1 MRNLETVTIHQ
12 FRGLRDL
19 ELKDLGRINLLV
31 GLNNS
36 GKTSVL
42 EALSVYCHP
51 LDIKVWLSTAG
62 QREQDMRV
70 YRTRLLHALKW
81 LFTHKSVSI
90 LEPDK
95 PIILISST
103 GLFSVK
109 KLMASYEEMEEIWLS
124 EGSNIR
130 NLSNEEE
137 IENDNEQEIENEDTP
152 RVRKGIKLKIGVFPD
167 DDYQLS
173 LLGEPSDLITDF
185 LLWEDERFYRL
196 SGKREPSL
204 KTSVVTP
211 SSHRSEVSQ
220 FSLLNEATHQY
231 FKADVVKLLQ
241 QMDNNI
247 SDILF
252 LLPPD
257 IEMLLP
263 SESINSRFNIYIQH
277 EKLGLAPV
285 STFGDGIRRLLHIAL
300 KLASVKGGILLI
312 DELESTIHTEAL
324 QNSFQWLVKWCTEMD
339 VQLFATTHSLE
350 AVDALLEVTESDSDL
365 VLYRL
370 EPKEGKTKV
379 VRHDGHR
386 LRRLREELGQEV
398 RW

>member
-51 LDIKVWLSTAG
+51 LDIKVWLSTAN
-62 QREQDMRV
+62 QREQDIGV
-70 YRTRLLHALKW
+70 YRIRLLDAIKW
-81 LFTHKSVSI
+81 LFTHNSASI
-90 LEPDK
+90 VEPDK

-109 KLMASYEEMEEIWLS
+109 KLIASYEEQEEIWLS
-124 EGSNIR
+124 EEINIR
-130 NLSNEEE
+130 NISNEEE

-152 RVRKGIKLKIGVFPD
+152 RVRKGINLKIEVSL

-173 LLGEPSDLITDF
+173 LLGEPTNF
-185 LLWEDERFYRL
+185 PLWEDERFYRL
-196 SGKREPSL
+196 PGKREPSL

-211 SSHRSEVSQ
+211 SSHRSEVGQ
-220 FSLLNEATHQY
+220 FRLLSEATFQN
-231 FKADVVKLLQ
+231 FKADVIQLLKQ
-241 QMDNNI
+241 IDNNI
-247 SDILF
+247 SDIEI
-252 LLPPD
+252 LLPP
-257 IEMLLP
+257 
-263 SESINSRFNIYIQH
+263 ESISSRFNIYIQH
-277 EKLGLAPV
+277 KKLGLAPV

-324 QNSFQWLVKWCTEMD
+324 QSSFQWLVKWCTEMD

>member
-1 MRNLETVTIHQ
+1 MNNLESVTIHQ

-31 GLNNS
+31 GINNS

-51 LDIKVWLSTAG
+51 LDIKVWLSTAS
-62 QREQDMRV
+62 QREQEMRL
-70 YRTRLLHALKW
+70 YRTRLLDAIRW
-81 LFTHKSVSI
+81 LFTHNSASI
-90 LEPDK
+90 VEPDK
-95 PIILISST
+95 PIIISST

-109 KLMASYEEMEEIWLS
+109 KLIASYEEQEEIWLS
-124 EGSNIR
+124 EEINIR
-130 NLSNEEE
+130 NISNEEE

-152 RVRKGIKLKIGVFPD
+152 RVRKGIKLKIELFAELFADGAC
-167 DDYQLS
+167 QLG
-173 LLGEPSDLITDF
+173 LFGEPPGSTTNF
-185 LLWEDERFYRL
+185 SLWEDEHLYRL

-211 SSHRSEVSQ
+211 SSHRSEIGQ
-220 FSLLNEATHQY
+220 FRLLSEATFQN
-231 FKADVVKLLQ
+231 FKSDVVKLLQ

-247 SDILF
+247 SDIEI
-252 LLPPD
+252 LLPP
-257 IEMLLP
+257 
-263 SESINSRFNIYIQH
+263 ESMSSRFNIYIQH
-277 EKLGLAPV
+277 KKLGLAPV

>member
-51 LDIKVWLSTAG
+51 LDIKVWLSTAN
-62 QREQDMRV
+62 QREQDIGV
-70 YRTRLLHALKW
+70 YRIRLLDAIKW
-81 LFTHKSVSI
+81 LFTHNSASI
-90 LEPDK
+90 VEPDK

-109 KLMASYEEMEEIWLS
+109 KLIASYEEQEEIWLS
-124 EGSNIR
+124 EEINIR
-130 NLSNEEE
+130 NISNEEE

-152 RVRKGIKLKIGVFPD
+152 RVRKGINLKIEVSL

-173 LLGEPSDLITDF
+173 LLGEPTNF
-185 LLWEDERFYRL
+185 PLWEDERFYRL
-196 SGKREPSL
+196 PGKREPSL

-211 SSHRSEVSQ
+211 SSHRSEVGQ
-220 FSLLNEATHQY
+220 FRLLSEATFQN
-231 FKADVVKLLQ
+231 FKADVIQLLK

-247 SDILF
+247 SDIEI
-252 LLPPD
+252 LLPP
-257 IEMLLP
+257 
-263 SESINSRFNIYIQH
+263 ESMSSRFNIYIQH
-277 EKLGLAPV
+277 KKLGLAPV

>member
-51 LDIKVWLSTAG
+51 LDIKVWLSTAN
-62 QREQDMRV
+62 QREQDIGV
-70 YRTRLLHALKW
+70 YRIRLLDAIKW
-81 LFTHKSVSI
+81 LFTHNSASI
-90 LEPDK
+90 VEPDK

-109 KLMASYEEMEEIWLS
+109 KLIASYEEMEQISLS
-124 EGSNIR
+124 EESNIR
-130 NLSNEEE
+130 NISNEE
-137 IENDNEQEIENEDTP
+137 EIENEDTP
-152 RVRKGIKLKIGVFPD
+152 RVKKGIKLKIEVFAD
-167 DDYQLS
+167 DGYQLS
-173 LLGEPSDLITDF
+173 LFGEPPACITDF

-196 SGKREPSL
+196 PGKREPSL

-211 SSHRSEVSQ
+211 SSHRSEVGQ
-220 FSLLNEATHQY
+220 FRLLSEATFQN
-231 FKADVVKLLQ
+231 FKADVIQLLQ

-247 SDILF
+247 SDIEI
-252 LLPPD
+252 LLPP
-257 IEMLLP
+257 
-263 SESINSRFNIYIQH
+263 ESISSRFNIYIQH
-277 EKLGLAPV
+277 KKLGLAPV

-324 QNSFQWLVKWCTEMD
+324 QSSFQWLVKWCTEMD

>member
-51 LDIKVWLSTAG
+51 LDIKVWLSTAN
-62 QREQDMRV
+62 QREQDIGV
-70 YRTRLLHALKW
+70 YRIRLLDAIKW
-81 LFTHKSVSI
+81 LFTHNSASI
-90 LEPDK
+90 VEPDK

-109 KLMASYEEMEEIWLS
+109 KLIASYEEMEQISLS
-124 EGSNIR
+124 EESNIR
-130 NLSNEEE
+130 NISNEE
-137 IENDNEQEIENEDTP
+137 EIENEDTP
-152 RVRKGIKLKIGVFPD
+152 RVKKGIKLKIEVFAD
-167 DDYQLS
+167 DGYQLS
-173 LLGEPSDLITDF
+173 LFGEPPACITDF

-196 SGKREPSL
+196 PGKREPSL

-211 SSHRSEVSQ
+211 SSHRSEVGQ
-220 FSLLNEATHQY
+220 FRLLSEATFQN
-231 FKADVVKLLQ
+231 FKADVIQLLK

-247 SDILF
+247 SDIEI
-252 LLPPD
+252 LLPP
-257 IEMLLP
+257 
-263 SESINSRFNIYIQH
+263 ESMSSRFNIYIQH
-277 EKLGLAPV
+277 KKLGLAPV

-324 QNSFQWLVKWCTEMD
+324 QSSFQWLVKWCTEMD